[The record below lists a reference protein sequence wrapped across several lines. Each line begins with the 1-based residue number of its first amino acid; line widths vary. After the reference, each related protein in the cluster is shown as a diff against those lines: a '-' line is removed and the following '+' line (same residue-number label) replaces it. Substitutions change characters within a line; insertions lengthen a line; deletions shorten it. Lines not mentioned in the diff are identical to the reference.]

1 MALWVI
7 SFLGYAS
14 SSFIQML
21 EGGTS
26 FQPRFGKLGGVPG
39 APGVFL
45 IVHDQISAVRPPA
58 CHDFGMTLEL
68 SPEEVSLLTM
78 LIKWRLGGLN
88 VEIDHTDNREF
99 LALLRRQRGMLEAL
113 ASRLEPQPPK
123 S

>member
-1 MALWVI
+1 
-7 SFLGYAS
+7 
-14 SSFIQML
+14 
-21 EGGTS
+21 
-26 FQPRFGKLGGVPG
+26 
-39 APGVFL
+39 
-45 IVHDQISAVRPPA
+45 
-58 CHDFGMTLEL
+58 MTLEL